1 MVGAL
6 SEDSVISLFWIGL
19 GISKVGSL
27 YFAVGVGLVASS
39 LAALVHKGVLVTP
52 SKLYAFLELPRCSF
66 LYEHLEDDWSV
77 RFGTDGSLAFGVLA
91 LVRFL
96 STRSESSLD
105 LTTRT

>member
-1 MVGAL
+1 
-6 SEDSVISLFWIGL
+6 
-19 GISKVGSL
+19 
-27 YFAVGVGLVASS
+27 
-39 LAALVHKGVLVTP
+39 
-52 SKLYAFLELPRCSF
+52 

-105 LTTRT
+105 IPTRT